1 MSYRSAEHIEGRGGP
16 CKELITVTRSTRFF
30 SVAAVLALGAGL
42 GACQELSTT
51 NNRGLSSNL
60 PDEFRVVARA
70 PLVIPPD
77 FGLRPPMPGEP
88 RPQELQPERTARAA
102 LVGPESAR
110 GASDG
115 EKILMTKA
123 GVADSNPSIKLVVDD
138 EFGDLAYKEKTF
150 ADRVMFWRKEDNS
163 PAAVATEAAVAGETP
178 RPIDAS
184 AEARRIAGLTGNQPI
199 IIQRNQP
206 EPERRRFKLP
216 GL

>member
-1 MSYRSAEHIEGRGGP
+1 
-16 CKELITVTRSTRFF
+16 VTRSTRIY

-110 GASDG
+110 GASEG
-115 EKILMTKA
+115 ERILMTKA
-123 GVADSNPSIKLVVDD
+123 GVADSNPSIKLVIDD
-138 EFGDLAYKEKTF
+138 EFGDLAYKEKSF
-150 ADRVMFWRKEDNS
+150 ADRVMFWRNDEPNAQ
-163 PAAVATEAAVAGETP
+163 AAAAIAAAAGETP
-178 RPIDAS
+178 RPLDAN
-184 AEARRIAGLTGNQPI
+184 AEATRIAGLIGDQPI
-199 IIQRNQP
+199 VIQRAAP
-206 EPERRRFKLP
+206 PPERRRFKLP